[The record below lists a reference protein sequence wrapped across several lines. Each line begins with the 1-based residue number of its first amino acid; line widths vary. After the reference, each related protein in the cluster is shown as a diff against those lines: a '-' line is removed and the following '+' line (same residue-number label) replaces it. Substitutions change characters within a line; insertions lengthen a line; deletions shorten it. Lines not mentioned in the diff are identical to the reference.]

1 MCVYIPTYIYIC
13 VSRRIRR
20 KKRGKGE
27 QVCRCERIF
36 VLSSRFD
43 RGLKYYVVS
52 MLQSVVTYLYLL
64 LDNRFFCEAFS
75 IIFRDRVLS
84 ISIILLSE
92 KYVISCV
99 NQEIWCMPICR
110 INECNVIF
118 FDRYKQLSISPL
130 GLFFGQTNPIQY
142 TFEACTMEIRLS
154 RSSTRF
160 NETLTNGQRPF
171 ENIQMAV

>member
-1 MCVYIPTYIYIC
+1 MPCVRIYTYIYMC

-84 ISIILLSE
+84 ISIILLPQ
-92 KYVISCV
+92 KDVISCV
-99 NQEIWCMPICR
+99 NREIWCMPICR
-110 INECNVIF
+110 INERSVSF
-118 FDRYKQLSISPL
+118 FDCYKQLSISPL

-142 TFEACTMEIRLS
+142 NIRSVHYGNTSLS
-154 RSSTRF
+154 IVNS
-160 NETLTNGQRPF
+160 
-171 ENIQMAV
+171 I